1 MLKNKKTILVIAIV
15 LALVGVFIWILLSG
29 EAETKTAP
37 TQPTGNLVTFD
48 GSTITE
54 EQNGKTAWS
63 VSAEQ
68 IKVNPKTKEIYL
80 TNMKGTFYDGD
91 KTLVVTAPRGYMSG
105 DHNKMQLA
113 GGVKGTNG
121 ADVELT
127 TESISFDNKTKK
139 LTSET
144 PFTFSNSDAVV
155 TGDQLEADTVLNKV
169 MAKGHAKLVKK

>member
-1 MLKNKKTILVIAIV
+1 MLKNKKTILGIAIV
-15 LALVGVFIWILLSG
+15 LAVVGLFAWIFIISDT
-29 EAETKTAP
+29 ETPDDP
-37 TQPTGNLVTFD
+37 TQPKGNLVTFE

-54 EQNGKTAWS
+54 EQDGKTAWS

-68 IKVNPKTKEIYL
+68 IKVNPSTKEIYL
-80 TNMKGTFYDGD
+80 TNMKGTFYDGND
-91 KTLVVTAPRGYMSG
+91 TLVVTAPRGYMTG

-113 GGVKGTNG
+113 GGVKATNG

-127 TESISFDNKTKK
+127 TDSVSFDNKTKK
-139 LTSET
+139 LTSES

-155 TGDQLEADTVLNKV
+155 TGDQLEADAVLNKV

>member
-1 MLKNKKTILVIAIV
+1 MLKNKKTILGIAIV
-15 LALVGVFIWILLSG
+15 LALVGAFIWIFIISDT
-29 EAETKTAP
+29 ETPEDP
-37 TQPTGNLVTFD
+37 TQPKGNLVTFE

-54 EQNGKTAWS
+54 EQDGKKAWA

-80 TNMKGTFYDGD
+80 TNMKGTFYDGN
-91 KTLVVTAPRGYMSG
+91 KTLVVTAPRGYMTG

-113 GGVKGTNG
+113 GGVKGTDG
-121 ADVELT
+121 GDTELT
-127 TESISFDNKTKK
+127 TEAISFDNKMKK

-144 PFTFSNSDAVV
+144 PFTFSNNDAVV
-155 TGDQLEADTVLNKV
+155 TGDQLEADVVLNKV